1 MANTKLKGHP
11 VQLGGTE
18 LNLGDLAPKIALV
31 AKDLSEKSV
40 GGASGKYQI
49 INVVPSLDTGVCATQ
64 TRKFNEKAAALPEVE
79 VFVVSMDLP
88 FAQGR
93 FCATEGIENLTV
105 LSDFRSKSFAQ
116 NYGMLLADG
125 PLAGVTARAVFVVDP
140 AGKII
145 YKELVPEITEEPNYE
160 LALGAIG

>member
-1 MANTKLKGHP
+1 
-11 VQLGGTE
+11 
-18 LNLGDLAPKIALV
+18 
-31 AKDLSEKSV
+31 
-40 GGASGKYQI
+40 
-49 INVVPSLDTGVCATQ
+49 
-64 TRKFNEKAAALPEVE
+64 LPEVE

-116 NYGMLLADG
+116 SYGMLLADG